1 MRCHSTIRVVS
12 IGCGEPKKSMGWFHL
27 NQIMHDPRVKLHSIV
42 EPWFL
47 GAGKSSPGAKA
58 FNKFADELRSIHP
71 ELKFYS
77 SVEEMPLLSSN
88 GQEEA
93 PALALIAGRT
103 SDAYT
108 NFQAACAKG
117 ASFALLEKPGA
128 ETADQLSAMLQM
140 AREQGVQ
147 TVMGYNKNVSE
158 HMHAALSELVSLRK
172 ASTELPLV
180 TLEHANLF
188 APGPEL
194 MEFIR
199 GPGGEGMLH
208 NMCCHELA
216 IAATLFGVS
225 SDGLA
230 TVSLDHE
237 QSKLL
242 EWGEGESDWQRI
254 AFNITMKDKS
264 TGTDTADSMALTQLR
279 FVADRC
285 GGNFSCVHLDK
296 SDGTRKT
303 FRAPTSQHEA
313 WMVEEQAHD
322 PEIRPYFLLQ
332 KPEYKRLKDIFFDHI
347 LQGKAGI
354 PDGVVGLD
362 GALEALRLADL
373 LAPVLKECWRSGAPW
388 VLSSQE

>member
-1 MRCHSTIRVVS
+1 
-12 IGCGEPKKSMGWFHL
+12 
-27 NQIMHDPRVKLHSIV
+27 
-42 EPWFL
+42 
-47 GAGKSSPGAKA
+47 
-58 FNKFADELRSIHP
+58 
-71 ELKFYS
+71 
-77 SVEEMPLLSSN
+77 
-88 GQEEA
+88 
-93 PALALIAGRT
+93 
-103 SDAYT
+103 
-108 NFQAACAKG
+108 
-117 ASFALLEKPGA
+117 
-128 ETADQLSAMLQM
+128 
-140 AREQGVQ
+140 
-147 TVMGYNKNVSE
+147 
-158 HMHAALSELVSLRK
+158 
-172 ASTELPLV
+172 
-180 TLEHANLF
+180 
-188 APGPEL
+188 
-194 MEFIR
+194 
-199 GPGGEGMLH
+199 MLH